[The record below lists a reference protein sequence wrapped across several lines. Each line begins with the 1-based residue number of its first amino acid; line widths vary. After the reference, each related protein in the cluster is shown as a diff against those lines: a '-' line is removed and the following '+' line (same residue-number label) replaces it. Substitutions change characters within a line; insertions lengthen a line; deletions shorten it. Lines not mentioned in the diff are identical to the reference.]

1 MEPFYMTDKE
11 IMQQALDT
19 LRGLFGIHSDSGGVA
34 VWRLGGSSAVKDAIT
49 ALRSRLEQPA
59 AWQGLTDEEI
69 HKTTGYQE
77 TREMYFFSRAIE
89 AKLKEFEMTIEAMKQ
104 ALEALETVDSLAH
117 YGHGI
122 DEARETLRQ
131 AIKQAEKQE
140 PVSLK
145 PCRSPYCECD
155 SGKCTH
161 PGFYDARDKP
171 QPAAWVGLTDEEI
184 LEAAG
189 IDGADTWIFNTAYA
203 IEAKLKEKNNG

>member
-1 MEPFYMTDKE
+1 
-11 IMQQALDT
+11 
-19 LRGLFGIHSDSGGVA
+19 
-34 VWRLGGSSAVKDAIT
+34 
-49 ALRSRLEQPA
+49 
-59 AWQGLTDEEI
+59 
-69 HKTTGYQE
+69 
-77 TREMYFFSRAIE
+77 
-89 AKLKEFEMTIEAMKQ
+89 MTIEAMKQ

-171 QPAAWVGLTDEEI
+171 QPAAWQGLTDDEI
-184 LEAAG
+184 WSVYKQVDSMQYVEF
-189 IDGADTWIFNTAYA
+189 THA
-203 IEAKLKEKNNG
+203 IEAKLKEKNT